1 MAAIFWKFSSVPGP
15 RITWRDWE
23 ESRMWPLSSQVVKGV
38 PHSWFLRVNCYL
50 ESYTIDDFA
59 EALRLTS
66 NDLHNL
72 KLIFH
77 SVEQGDLGVLSA
89 IGVKVRLGWL
99 DLTEINISILFPS
112 QDSELGD
119 MKFFI
124 DKLIRTGFLD
134 SVWNGTFLK
143 IFPKLCLLSILV
155 KPTFMHIPYDNMIF
169 IFQNKNINN
178 LPSTKLSVQ
187 SLSQSQKGEDCRELL
202 IKLIFKKQSINGMD
216 LNVVLKTKQNVY
228 YLFN

>member
-1 MAAIFWKFSSVPGP
+1 MAIVLSGGQGGH
-15 RITWRDWE
+15 R
-23 ESRMWPLSSQVVKGV
+23 LSSYIR
-38 PHSWFLRVNCYL
+38 LNCYL

-66 NDLHNL
+66 TDLHNL

-89 IGVKVRLGWL
+89 IGVKVKLAFT
-99 DLTEINISILFPS
+99 DINSFILFYIYFPS

-134 SVWNGTFLK
+134 TV
-143 IFPKLCLLSILV
+143 
-155 KPTFMHIPYDNMIF
+155 
-169 IFQNKNINN
+169 
-178 LPSTKLSVQ
+178 
-187 SLSQSQKGEDCRELL
+187 
-202 IKLIFKKQSINGMD
+202 
-216 LNVVLKTKQNVY
+216 
-228 YLFN
+228 

>member
-1 MAAIFWKFSSVPGP
+1 MTARMATMRTNCCVQQVGNRQGGKIVRLQVEGNNGNKFPSRPFLQRGDLQLKRRPVSCSLCWTAMAAIFWKFSSVPGP

-23 ESRMWPLSSQVVKGV
+23 ESRMWPLSSQVVEGV

-89 IGVKVRLGWL
+89 IGVKV
-99 DLTEINISILFPS
+99 
-112 QDSELGD
+112 
-119 MKFFI
+119 
-124 DKLIRTGFLD
+124 KLA
-134 SVWNGTFLK
+134 
-143 IFPKLCLLSILV
+143 
-155 KPTFMHIPYDNMIF
+155 
-169 IFQNKNINN
+169 
-178 LPSTKLSVQ
+178 
-187 SLSQSQKGEDCRELL
+187 
-202 IKLIFKKQSINGMD
+202 
-216 LNVVLKTKQNVY
+216 
-228 YLFN
+228 